1 MEYRFPHRRV
11 INVDSEIVE
20 DISNDYENEDDEG
33 EEDEES
39 DDEEEE
45 DDDVEDED
53 DEQLAYPGFVP
64 ISLKYLDQGTRPRS
78 WCLAMITNP
87 YPFHTK
93 YKSKSSNNTSKTKI
107 KYRSRF

>member
-1 MEYRFPHRRV
+1 MEYRFPNRRV
-11 INVDSEIVE
+11 INVDSEILE

-45 DDDVEDED
+45 DDDVEDEE
-53 DEQLAYPGFVP
+53 DEQLPYPGFVP
-64 ISLKYLDQGTRPRS
+64 ISLKYLDQTTRPRS

-87 YPFHTK
+87 YPF
-93 YKSKSSNNTSKTKI
+93 
-107 KYRSRF
+107 